1 VIVVGVF
8 VASVSALIARLC
20 AVLVG
25 VAFLAWRA
33 RRVRRVRLVA
43 DNSGVEITNPW
54 RTLAVAWDDVEEI
67 DLVLPW
73 WCWLIIGSLTSSCM
87 GFRIRGR
94 RLGVPAVATVGM
106 TIADEPIIRLE
117 ALRAAAIANTAEENT
132 PES

>member
-1 VIVVGVF
+1 M
-8 VASVSALIARLC
+8 
-20 AVLVG
+20 
-25 VAFLAWRA
+25 
-33 RRVRRVRLVA
+33 A